1 MFKHAQP
8 RRIVILGGTGFV
20 GQRLVSA
27 LNDQGHRIKVLSRNR
42 EAHRDLLVL
51 PQVEVVTANIFN
63 ADSLLKHFER
73 ADVVINLVG
82 ILNESG
88 HRGHGFQRAHFE
100 LTTLAANAAR
110 KAGVKRFLQMSAL
123 GADADGPSHYLR
135 SKGKAED
142 FLLQQ
147 ARELAVTIFQPSVIF
162 GAGDSFLNRFAG
174 LLKIAPVFPLACAR
188 ARFAPVYVEDV
199 VEAFSSALHDADTI
213 GKRYELCGPRIYTL
227 QELVSYVRRE
237 LGLRRL
243 VVPLPKPL
251 SWLQAAVFEFIPGK
265 PFSLD
270 NYNSTRID
278 SVCRQGDGLRELGI
292 TPTPLEGIA
301 PAYLRQHVDMRNR
314 YDDYRQHARPGR
326 D

>member
-27 LNDQGHRIKVLSRNR
+27 LHDEGHRIKVLSRNR

-51 PQVEVVTANIFN
+51 PQVEIVTANIFN
-63 ADSLLKHFER
+63 PESLAKHFER
-73 ADVVINLVG
+73 ADIVINLVG

-88 HRGHGFQRAHFE
+88 HRGRGFQRAHFE
-100 LTTLAANAAR
+100 LTTMAANAAR
-110 KAGVKRFLQMSAL
+110 KSGATRYLQMSAL
-123 GADADGPSHYLR
+123 GADPNGPSHYLR
-135 SKGKAED
+135 SKGRAED
-142 FLLQQ
+142 FLMQQ
-147 ARELAVTIFQPSVIF
+147 AKDLDVTIFQPSVIF
-162 GAGDSFLNRFAG
+162 GPDDSFLNRFAG
-174 LLKIAPVFPLACAR
+174 LLKIAPVFPLACAS

-199 VEAFSSALHDADTI
+199 VAAFCSALHDADSI
-213 GKRYELCGPRIYTL
+213 GQRYELCGPRIYTL
-227 QELVSYVRRE
+227 RELVSYVRRQ

-243 VVPLPKPL
+243 ILPLPKPL

-270 NYNSTRID
+270 NYNSTKTD
-278 SVCRQGDGLRELGI
+278 SVCRNSDGLRALGI

-301 PAYLRQHVDMRNR
+301 PAYLRKHVDMRNR
-314 YDDYRQHARPGR
+314 YDDYRQHARPDR